1 MPSAYLQS
9 AEYATYGVPSATTAQ
24 VVQASAL
31 IDGFLK
37 RPQGLVYVADSIGNP
52 CYMAALVPGL
62 TFTLQAGITAGASVS
77 VAVNGAVNMLQVGDC
92 VVLDRATPSV
102 IEALQITSI
111 VGNVVTFANVL
122 NNHNVNAVLETGL
135 LITEKRYLPKNRSE
149 VVLAHFP
156 VARVV
161 GGTGRYGY
169 GRRGDQAAYNMDNFN
184 LLASLSKFGGPPA
197 WEIWP
202 ANTSAGI
209 DAWTGTLWVPAGIML
224 AYYSEIKVRY
234 VSGFTYETLPSS
246 VKQSCANIVQSI
258 SQYPEMNGNIKQYK
272 AGDSQIER
280 FADTVLDADTKEML
294 MMFKARLVA

>member
-37 RPQGLVYVADSIGNP
+37 RPQGLVYVADAIGNP

-272 AGDSQIER
+272 AGDSQVER